1 MLSKPYRRWRKTR
14 NMNDTTT
21 EIAPSPEFR
30 LTGWSRAAMR
40 REVFLVQAGGEQ
52 IDVTVVRMQDLYS
65 WIRYISGAV
74 DSITQVF
81 RSLSVLEVRAR
92 LCRWNC
98 AGTSVGRISFQKVLQ
113 RCASVDTYMTRPR
126 VTNVPMRSDAVVAQA
141 RNGCC
146 QARASTMQPTDV
158 ITKKMP

>member
-1 MLSKPYRRWRKTR
+1 MISGGTVLSKLYRRWRKTR
-14 NMNDTTT
+14 NKNDATTG
-21 EIAPSPEFR
+21 IAPSPEFR

-52 IDVTVVRMQDLYS
+52 TDVTVVRMQDLYS

-74 DSITQVF
+74 DSIAQLC

-92 LCRWNC
+92 LCRWIC
-98 AGTSVGRISFQKVLQ
+98 VATFVGRVSFQKVLQ
-113 RCASVDTYMTRPR
+113 RCASVDTTMTRPR
-126 VTNVPMRSDAVVAQA
+126 LTNVPMCSYAVVAQA

-146 QARASTMQPTDV
+146 QARARQCKQR
-158 ITKKMP
+158 I